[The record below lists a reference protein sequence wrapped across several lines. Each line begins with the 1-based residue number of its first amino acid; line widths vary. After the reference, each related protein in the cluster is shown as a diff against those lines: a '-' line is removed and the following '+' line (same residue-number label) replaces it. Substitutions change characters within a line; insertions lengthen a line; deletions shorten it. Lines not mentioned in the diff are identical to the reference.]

1 MSTLYD
7 LLGVAPDA
15 DRDTI
20 RAAYRRSARSHHPD
34 ATGGAGADRMAALNH
49 AWSVLGDQQRRR
61 EYDRSIGL
69 GSAGSAADN
78 TVTGRQS
85 GESTAVWRE
94 PRYNPLRRYQDP
106 PRFPWRPMLLV
117 AAVGAVFVV
126 VSAATASDP
135 PAPLVDNL
143 LAPGECVRF
152 EPNGDAAE
160 SLCDG
165 SNDGT
170 VESLVATPGECPPG
184 TEPHRDRQGL
194 GIACVRV

>member
-1 MSTLYD
+1 MSTLYE

-34 ATGGAGADRMAALNH
+34 ATGGTGADRMAALNH
-49 AWSVLGDQQRRR
+49 AWSVLGDPQRRR
-61 EYDRSIGL
+61 DYDRSIGRV
-69 GSAGSAADN
+69 GAERSAAD
-78 TVTGRQS
+78 TTSARPPGAAQP
-85 GESTAVWRE
+85 AWRE
-94 PRYNPLRRYQDP
+94 PRFNPLRRYQDP
-106 PRFPWRPMLLV
+106 PRFPWRPMLVV
-117 AAVGAVFVV
+117 AALGAVFVV

-143 LAPGECVRF
+143 LEPGECVRF

-170 VESLVATPGECPPG
+170 VVSLVATAGECPPD

>member
-7 LLGVAPDA
+7 LLGVPADA
-15 DRDTI
+15 DHATI
-20 RAAYRRSARSHHPD
+20 RAAYRRAARSHHPD
-34 ATGGAGADRMAALNH
+34 ATGGAGDDRMAALNH
-49 AWSVLGDQQRRR
+49 AWSVLGNEQRRR
-61 EYDRSIGL
+61 AYDRSL
-69 GSAGSAADN
+69 GVSAGPGASA
-78 TVTGRQS
+78 VPPSPEPRPI
-85 GESTAVWRE
+85 WRE
-94 PRYNPLRRYQDP
+94 PRFNPLRRYQDP
-106 PRFPWRPMLLV
+106 PRFPWRPMLVV

-135 PAPLVDNL
+135 PAPQVDNL

-170 VESLVATPGECPPG
+170 VVVLVATAGECPPD
-184 TEPHRDRQGL
+184 TEAHRDRQGL